1 MILHF
6 GMLVYVMKA
15 ISILMMISI
24 IYWLFDIKNRFSSYR
39 DHNNRITWVGGI
51 ENQVDLEPFGEFEAL
66 DIFAN
71 KVTRKNID
79 LVMIIH
85 GTGISYSSYQLYG

>member
-1 MILHF
+1 
-6 GMLVYVMKA
+6 
-15 ISILMMISI
+15 
-24 IYWLFDIKNRFSSYR
+24 
-39 DHNNRITWVGGI
+39 
-51 ENQVDLEPFGEFEAL
+51 VDLEPSGEFEAL

-85 GTGISYSSYQLYG
+85 GTGIGYSSYQLYG